1 METGL
6 GVALS
11 ETLLGI
17 LTASGLSRGQTPAS
31 AETSPVPRENGAGNR
46 SFIPSPA
53 PRGSRGS
60 RSPGEDEAMF
70 AGWERPAANVP
81 IHAGVGIA
89 ADRRRE

>member
-1 METGL
+1 M
-6 GVALS
+6 S

-17 LTASGLSRGQTPAS
+17 LRASGLSRGQTPAS
-31 AETSPVPRENGAGNR
+31 AETSPVPRENGAGSR

-53 PRGSRGS
+53 PRGSRDS